1 MSSSQWDWST
11 TAGSNTTVGGVSIAE
26 GMNPANVN
34 NAMRAIM
41 AGLKNSTWGGT
52 SAGTAN
58 AQTVSLGNAPAAYV
72 AGMAIWFLGGNT
84 NTGATTLDV
93 NSLGTKNVFA
103 NNAAC
108 SGGEIQSGE
117 LHLVVYD
124 GTQFQLQRDVASH
137 RIFDEQGPD
146 PTTAANQGAIYAKDI
161 GGDTLPVW
169 RKQSDGDVLP
179 MTDNVNSASSQTQN
193 STASASYVD
202 TGLSVTFTP
211 RYTGDVFVIAKTAG
225 RIVEAAGASAIAQ
238 YQLINSTTATVL
250 DDTQLGG
257 GGTGLTSFQLYGSA
271 TMQAPQNALT
281 VDTTYT
287 FKVQMRVL
295 AGDTAYAQADNFG
308 GTILVFETP
317 E

>member
-41 AGLKNSTWGGT
+41 AGLKNSMWGGT
-52 SAGTAN
+52 SGGTAN
-58 AQTVSLGNAPAAYV
+58 AQTVSLGIAPAAYV

-84 NTGATTLDV
+84 NTGATTLNV

-103 NNAAC
+103 HNAAC

-124 GTQFQLQRDVASH
+124 GTQFQLQRDVAGH
-137 RIFDEQGPD
+137 RIFDEQSSD
-146 PTTAANQGAIYAKDI
+146 TTTAANQGAMYAKDI

-169 RKQSDGDVLP
+169 RKQSDGTVLG
-179 MTDNVNSASSQTQN
+179 MTDNVASNSSQTQSSSN
-193 STASASYVD
+193 STSFVD

-211 RYTGDVFVIAKTAG
+211 RYSGKVFVIAKTAG
-225 RIVEAAGASAIAQ
+225 RILEAGGSSAIAQ
-238 YQLINSTTATVL
+238 YQLINSTSVTTL
-250 DDTQLGG
+250 DNVSLGG
-257 GGTGLTSFQLYGSA
+257 SGTGLTTFQSYGSV
-271 TMQAPQNALT
+271 TMQAPQSGLT
-281 VDTTYT
+281 VNTTYT
-287 FKVQMRVL
+287 FKVQMKVV
-295 AGDTAYAQADNFG
+295 AGDTVYAQADDFG

-317 E
+317 